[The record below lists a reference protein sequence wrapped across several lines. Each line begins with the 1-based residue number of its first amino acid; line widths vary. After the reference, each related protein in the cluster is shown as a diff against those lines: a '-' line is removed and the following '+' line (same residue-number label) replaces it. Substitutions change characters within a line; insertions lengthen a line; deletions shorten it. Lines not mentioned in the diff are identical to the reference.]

1 MLAFRSMV
9 LRVSREGTVLYAN
22 QAFAAYCGKRREEI
36 LGATMIELAFYLKG
50 EMVDFFKNVRDFSK
64 PNTLVA
70 DANGHVFEQKTS
82 LEHGVL
88 DIVLDEV
95 TQASRIEEVVAPVS
109 GTPLEDLSEEELR
122 TVRTPDLRFL
132 KLCST
137 FMQTGARLARGMSAM
152 EQRILSNA
160 FLEETSEA
168 LLACGCTLMPS
179 RNGSMLGMAGAPR
192 HYADHAFR
200 ALNAAFDQIDRMGK
214 LRDAFY
220 LEQKEMPPI
229 SCGIASGDAIV
240 GAFGGQRTMH
250 YAAEGVCVETA
261 ERLSRMAAP
270 GEVLI
275 TEPTLMS
282 LFNNLPPGWEVQK
295 ARREEDWDLAPYSA
309 FAGEILPVTGDNIRR
324 SFLIGPGVQGNIDAA
339 VFVFDFLW
347 MIPEANSRDPIG
359 VLRAGRVTEGSL
371 LMPLRE
377 EKVPAVGFITRM
389 GKYRLDEVIASGGMG
404 RVWRAQ
410 DIYGNTVAIKTLN
423 KDQALSADSVKRF
436 RREAEIMSRLHHRN
450 ICHIFEISEHE
461 GLNYIVM
468 EFIDGP
474 TLSDILYSTLLPGSE
489 KCSSMVDMVA
499 YLREARM
506 EPREAKDEDGDES
519 SLDDKLKHPTTIL
532 PLDEVLNFFEKV
544 CEAVQFGHQHGVLH
558 RDIKPGNI
566 LVRNDGEP
574 IVSDF
579 GLAKFSTT
587 NNAAS
592 FSMSGAVVGTIEN
605 MAPEQAESSKTVDA
619 RADIYSLGTVLYQ
632 MLTGTR
638 HFTTT
643 GNFLADLQS
652 LQHHEPPRPR
662 TINPRI
668 DPDLE
673 LIILKCLRNDP
684 NERYPRVSALLTDI
698 HRYRRGESIIA
709 RPLTFWYVTRKII
722 RRNKVASAI
731 AAASLFLITLIT
743 LAAVWSLSRE
753 LNNEKSARQEAD
765 KLRKVAEE
773 NRNLANQ
780 KQAEALEKENYAIE
794 LAKKASEQ
802 TALAQQLLDE
812 KHKMEEMASLALK
825 RREDF
830 AAKKIEDTQ
839 KRAQAE
845 ENARKNAAT
854 LQQEI
859 EKLKAELDAQKSV
872 AMTNPIKESPKLL
885 TPVRIPLF
893 NNGKPVGFVTAP
905 KGAEVE
911 ITDETREKYQITH
924 SLGQAYVDKS
934 AVAIPPQ
941 YKPAPSQ
948 PARSS
953 NPVSQ

>member
-1 MLAFRSMV
+1 
-9 LRVSREGTVLYAN
+9 
-22 QAFAAYCGKRREEI
+22 
-36 LGATMIELAFYLKG
+36 
-50 EMVDFFKNVRDFSK
+50 
-64 PNTLVA
+64 
-70 DANGHVFEQKTS
+70 
-82 LEHGVL
+82 
-88 DIVLDEV
+88 
-95 TQASRIEEVVAPVS
+95 
-109 GTPLEDLSEEELR
+109 
-122 TVRTPDLRFL
+122 
-132 KLCST
+132 
-137 FMQTGARLARGMSAM
+137 
-152 EQRILSNA
+152 
-160 FLEETSEA
+160 
-168 LLACGCTLMPS
+168 
-179 RNGSMLGMAGAPR
+179 
-192 HYADHAFR
+192 
-200 ALNAAFDQIDRMGK
+200 
-214 LRDAFY
+214 
-220 LEQKEMPPI
+220 
-229 SCGIASGDAIV
+229 
-240 GAFGGQRTMH
+240 
-250 YAAEGVCVETA
+250 
-261 ERLSRMAAP
+261 
-270 GEVLI
+270 
-275 TEPTLMS
+275 
-282 LFNNLPPGWEVQK
+282 
-295 ARREEDWDLAPYSA
+295 
-309 FAGEILPVTGDNIRR
+309 
-324 SFLIGPGVQGNIDAA
+324 
-339 VFVFDFLW
+339 
-347 MIPEANSRDPIG
+347 
-359 VLRAGRVTEGSL
+359 
-371 LMPLRE
+371 MPLRE
-377 EKVPAVGFITRM
+377 EKVPAVGFIIRM

-489 KCSSMVDMVA
+489 KCSSIVDKVA
-499 YLREARM
+499 YLREARLA
-506 EPREAKDEDGDES
+506 PTEAQPEDDVES
-519 SLDDKLKHPTTIL
+519 PLEEKLKHPTAIL

-643 GNFLADLQS
+643 GNFLADLQA
-652 LQHHEPPRPR
+652 LQHHEAPRPR
-662 TINPRI
+662 TINSGI
-668 DPDLE
+668 EPDLE

-684 NERYPRVSALLTDI
+684 NERYPRVSALLTDL
-698 HRYRRGESIIA
+698 HRYRRGESISA
-709 RPLTFWYVTRKII
+709 RPLTFWYVMRKII
-722 RRNKVASAI
+722 RRNKLASVVAAV
-731 AAASLFLITLIT
+731 SLFFISVTT
-743 LAAVWSLSRE
+743 LAAVLTLSRE
-753 LNNEKSARQEAD
+753 LNYEKTARQEAD

-812 KHKMEEMASLALK
+812 KQKMEEMAALTLK
-825 RREDF
+825 RKEDF
-830 AAKKIEDTQ
+830 AAKKLEENE
-839 KRAQAE
+839 KRAQAQE
-845 ENARKNAAT
+845 AARMNAAS
-854 LQQEI
+854 LHKEI
-859 EKLKAELDAQKSV
+859 ARLKAELDAQKS
-872 AMTNPIKESPKLL
+872 AAIPNTTKELPRLV

-893 NNGKPVGFVTAP
+893 NNGKPMGFVTAP

-911 ITDETREKYQITH
+911 ITDETREKYQITN
-924 SLGQAYVDKS
+924 SFGQVYVDKS

-941 YKPAPSQ
+941 YKPSPSQ
-948 PARSS
+948 LARPG
-953 NPVSQ
+953 NLGP